1 MIAAPQADPRI
12 IKTRSGMELDV
23 VRDSRRL
30 LLGGMISGHTTT
42 YNWLEHQLMSKSDGE
57 ERVKDAF
64 RRIMAE
70 VLSDVDQI
78 EKEVKNKE

>member
-1 MIAAPQADPRI
+1 
-12 IKTRSGMELDV
+12 MELDV

-30 LLGGMISGHTTT
+30 LVGGLLSGHATT

-64 RRIMAE
+64 RRIMTE
-70 VLSDVDQI
+70 VMSEVNQV
-78 EKEVKNKE
+78 EKEASTKK